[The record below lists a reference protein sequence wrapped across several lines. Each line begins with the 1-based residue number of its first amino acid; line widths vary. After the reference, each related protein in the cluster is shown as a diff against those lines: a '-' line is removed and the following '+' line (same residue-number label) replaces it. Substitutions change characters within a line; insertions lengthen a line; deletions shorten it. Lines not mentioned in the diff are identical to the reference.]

1 MLCGEC
7 TLCCSMLKVRME
19 PVKDYL
25 KPAYTKCEHECQKG
39 CAIYSAKP
47 QACSDFKCVW
57 LASQSM
63 PRSSQMSHRLRPDR
77 CGTVLEFN
85 NQNAVTAH
93 CQTVEDVTCSGELMS
108 WFDSL
113 LSPKFKTGSGLNVLI
128 STPSVC
134 VQLLPDRTLVELVR
148 VGLHPETH
156 NIAYMRRSD
165 YDALSEDV
173 KNTLKSLT
181 AER

>member
-7 TLCCSMLKVRME
+7 TLCCSMLKVRMA

-25 KPAYTKCEHECQKG
+25 KPAYTKCEHECSSG
-39 CAIYSAKP
+39 CSIYRDKP

-57 LASQSM
+57 LASQFM
-63 PRSSQMSHRLRPDR
+63 PGNTKMSHRLRPDR
-77 CGTVLEFN
+77 CGAVLEFN

-93 CQTVEDVTCSGELMS
+93 CRTVEDVTLNGELMS
-108 WFDSL
+108 WLDSL
-113 LSPKFKTGSGLNVLI
+113 LSRKFKTGPGLNILI

-134 VQLLPDRTLVELVR
+134 VQLLPDRILVELVR
-148 VGLHPETH
+148 VGIHPETH
-156 NIAYMRRSD
+156 NVAYLRRSE

-173 KNTLKSLT
+173 KNNLKLQF